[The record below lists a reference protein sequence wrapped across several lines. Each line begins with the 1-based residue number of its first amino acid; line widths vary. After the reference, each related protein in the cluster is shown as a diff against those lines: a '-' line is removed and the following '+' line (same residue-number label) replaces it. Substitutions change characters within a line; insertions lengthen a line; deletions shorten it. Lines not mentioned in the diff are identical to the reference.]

1 MNKASANIDPL
12 YSFHSTAEFGRGYY
26 KNHCGPTALTNLV
39 VTALQKQRGC
49 ELPID
54 EVKDIFEEIATSGRR
69 RLIYNRRYGTTDV
82 FIWFYAKS
90 VFKKMKVSS
99 ILRPMTR
106 HTISGKNAR
115 RILERGSFLL
125 MELFGHPKYGWHQM
139 LIYDVDGEGRFIAA
153 DGFSSSPVLLDDSS
167 IGRGLFL
174 EIKFINPSETP

>member
-39 VTALQKQRGC
+39 VTALQKQRGK
-49 ELPID
+49 ELPPEEI
-54 EVKDIFEEIATSGRR
+54 KDIFEQTAASGRR

-90 VFKKMKVSS
+90 VFKKMNVSS
-99 ILRPMTR
+99 ILHPATR

-115 RILERGSFLL
+115 KILARGSYLL
-125 MELFGHPKYGWHQM
+125 IELFGHPKYGWHQM
-139 LIYDVDGEGRFIAA
+139 VIYDIDDKGRFVTA
-153 DGFSSSPVLLDDSS
+153 DGFSSSPVFLDDKS

-174 EIKFINPSETP
+174 EIKVGTPS